1 MRSNLLPAGKVLNQ
15 PVDLTKA
22 VVQPLDDELL
32 YKKNVPADVL
42 RLDRIHPVISG
53 NKWFKLKY
61 HIQEAI
67 HQNKK
72 GILTFGGA
80 WSNHL
85 VATALACRQ
94 ANLLSIGIIRGEEPA
109 QPSATLQE
117 VQEYGMHLQFISR
130 AEYNDE
136 AALAVNRATVSNRD
150 TVFLQEKYPDYFIV
164 AQGGQSHLGV
174 LGAAEILQLAA
185 PIESYSHICCATGTG
200 TMLAGLVHAALPHQQ
215 VIGICSLKMPDGENN
230 SLNTFVKPYA
240 AAPVSPPV
248 SEGGAFLKGES
259 LKKYKIFY
267 DYHFGG
273 YARKTGELISFMN
286 TIYQK
291 HELPTDFVYTGKLL
305 FGILQLVQNDYFQ
318 PGSRLLMVHSGGLQ
332 GNRSLPEGT
341 LTFL

>member
-22 VVQPLDDELL
+22 VVQPINDELL
-32 YKKNVPADVL
+32 YEKHVPIDVL

-61 HIQEAI
+61 HIQEALS
-67 HQNKK
+67 QNKK

-94 ANLLSIGIIRGEEPA
+94 ANLTCIGIIRGEAPA
-109 QPSATLQE
+109 TPSATLQE
-117 VQEYGMHLQFISR
+117 VQEYGMQLEFISR
-130 AEYNDE
+130 EAYSDE
-136 AALAVNRATVSNRD
+136 AAIIPA
-150 TVFLQEKYPDYFIV
+150 LQEKYPDYFIV
-164 AQGGQSHLGV
+164 PQGGQSHLGV
-174 LGAAEILQLAA
+174 LGAAEILQLA

-230 SLNTFVKPYA
+230 TLNAFVKPYA
-240 AAPVSPPV
+240 ALPAHPASPPA
-248 SEGGAFLKGES
+248 GGGGEFS
-259 LKKYKIFY
+259 NHQPVKNYKIFY
-267 DYHFGG
+267 NYHFGG

-286 TIYQK
+286 SIYQK
-291 HELPTDFVYTGKLL
+291 HKLPTDFVYTGKLL
-305 FGILQLVQNDYFQ
+305 FGILHLVKNDHFQ
-318 PGSRLLMVHSGGLQ
+318 PGSRILMVHSGGLQ
-332 GNRSLPEGT
+332 GNRSLAEGT